1 METRAQVIIHTT
13 DEVAENFITNSWAF
27 STSAAPSEAEFT
39 EYTQC
44 FRDFY
49 NAFSSFMPGG
59 VAQNG
64 HEVKYYELGTGLKP
78 NYPWASQTFGFTVLP
93 STDPLPSEV
102 ALCLSFQG
110 PKVPGFPQARRRGR
124 VYLGPIRSSSSSAGR
139 PNASIM
145 TSTASAAVVLCQDL
159 KDCTNAAQLG
169 VWSVANNDLVLAND
183 GWVDN
188 SWDTQRRRG
197 LDTTARTTWAAP

>member
-1 METRAQVIIHTT
+1 
-13 DEVAENFITNSWAF
+13 
-27 STSAAPSEAEFT
+27 
-39 EYTQC
+39 
-44 FRDFY
+44 
-49 NAFSSFMPGG
+49 
-59 VAQNG
+59 
-64 HEVKYYELGTGLKP
+64 
-78 NYPWASQTFGFTVLP
+78 
-93 STDPLPSEV
+93 
-102 ALCLSFQG
+102 
-110 PKVPGFPQARRRGR
+110 
-124 VYLGPIRSSSSSAGR
+124 
-139 PNASIM
+139 M